1 MGIRLD
7 WISLFVGKKNL
18 VYCWRFIIILI
29 SECIIDLCLSL
40 LKMKFMLNF
49 RFKNWLKMVKMLYVY
64 YDLVL

>member
-7 WISLFVGKKNL
+7 WISLFVGKKIL